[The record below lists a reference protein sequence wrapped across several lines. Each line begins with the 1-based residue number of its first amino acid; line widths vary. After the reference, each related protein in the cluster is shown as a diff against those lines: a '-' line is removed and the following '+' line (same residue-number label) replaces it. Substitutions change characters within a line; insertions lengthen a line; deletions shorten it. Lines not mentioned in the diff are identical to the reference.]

1 MPFVCACGQGL
12 LFGVRYPMVG
22 AHWWRGLILLREAER
37 QLFVVRSSSSRCG
50 ALRAF
55 SPLPWQVVLSYGPC
69 SRDDFPEMLPGC
81 RPLSYTED
89 TVSQETMSWASCSYP
104 LPTLSSSVFLRL
116 ECSGCFVRV
125 SIWAGHPMVGCFLC
139 FLQLWVSAFFPMP
152 YKETFIWWGVR
163 GTPTLKTYFF
173 LYPHE

>member
-12 LFGVRYPMVG
+12 LLGVRYPMVG
-22 AHWWRGLILLREAER
+22 AHWWRG
-37 QLFVVRSSSSRCG
+37 
-50 ALRAF
+50 
-55 SPLPWQVVLSYGPC
+55 PC
-69 SRDDFPEMLPGC
+69 SGDDFPEMLPGC

-139 FLQLWVSAFFPMP
+139 FLQLWVSAIVPMP
-152 YKETFIWWGVR
+152 YKEDIHLMRSEGYTDIKNLLFSVSTWINADQG
-163 GTPTLKTYFF
+163 
-173 LYPHE
+173 